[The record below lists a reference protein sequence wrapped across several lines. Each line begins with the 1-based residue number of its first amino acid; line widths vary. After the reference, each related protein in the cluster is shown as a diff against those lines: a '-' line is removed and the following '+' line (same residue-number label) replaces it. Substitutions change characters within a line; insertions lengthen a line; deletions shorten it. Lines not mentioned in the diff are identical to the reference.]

1 MTINIK
7 YILGSSQ
14 YIKTLLHKIQVF
26 WSVHEP
32 RDQPEQVQPQAELL
46 PEAGKYFEQSNS
58 SLGYFGTYSINPFSH
73 DAIFKILIP
82 SLGGAHY
89 LMSSS
94 PGLSDPWSLIS
105 SQLCCQQK
113 ISAKYLL

>member
-14 YIKTLLHKIQVF
+14 YNKTFLHKIQVF

-58 SLGYFGTYSINPFSH
+58 SLAYFGS
-73 DAIFKILIP
+73 AIDILTQ
-82 SLGGAHY
+82 
-89 LMSSS
+89 
-94 PGLSDPWSLIS
+94 DTF
-105 SQLCCQQK
+105 
-113 ISAKYLL
+113 